1 MHNFQ
6 AAFSPPC
13 LPSSSR
19 VVNQEMNSSLHH
31 HHHTILSATFPVSSS
46 IATFANTSSSF
57 PSVFNP
63 AAVAVNLSSP
73 QSNIVQTNFSSM
85 STSNMNQLHNF
96 TTAGIPT
103 DAFASF
109 PSSLSS
115 NDFSAP
121 PAPAVSGPTASNDP
135 FPSAASFLNF
145 IEEGQKMETKFTS
158 ILLESAI
165 KVNPIRCS
173 AVLNPILYENKFRDE
188 QRCDPM
194 RTE

>member
-13 LPSSSR
+13 LPSSR
-19 VVNQEMNSSLHH
+19 VVNQEMNSSLHQQH
-31 HHHTILSATFPVSSS
+31 SILSATFPISSS
-46 IATFANTSSSF
+46 SATFENTSTSSAI
-57 PSVFNP
+57 NP

-73 QSNIVQTNFSSM
+73 QSNFVQTSLSSM

-96 TTAGIPT
+96 TTAGIPA
-103 DAFASF
+103 DPFASF

-121 PAPAVSGPTASNDP
+121 TPSAPTTSNDP

-165 KVNPIRCS
+165 KVITTVC
-173 AVLNPILYENKFRDE
+173 LF
-188 QRCDPM
+188 
-194 RTE
+194 